1 MFHIKEA
8 SLLETEAHVLQL
20 GLTRSILG
28 QKSLSIFPVDAV
40 F

>member
-20 GLTRSILG
+20 GLPWVRPGPEKPFHLHG
-28 QKSLSIFPVDAV
+28 
-40 F
+40 